1 MGRLLIFLGILGIIG
16 GVLIGVLGAFGSGFG
31 FSGFQDVINASVNG
45 EETAAALCREGET
58 LETTRGASTYT
69 QGTGWAASVSYYC
82 VNGDGERREV
92 TGEFVQ
98 TLFGGVTDAL
108 PGLLGGIGLSTLLS
122 TCGTGLLVLGIIVA
136 IMRGRRGMQVASPQT
151 YVAGADLNSILAAR
165 AKNAPVM
172 TVGTPNVSSGSL
184 TARLEQLKA
193 AFDKKLISQEE
204 YDRAR
209 KAILDEMK

>member
-1 MGRLLIFLGILGIIG
+1 MGRLLIFLGIIGIIG

-31 FSGFQDVINASVNG
+31 FGSFQDLINASVDG
-45 EETAAALCREGET
+45 DATAATLCREGET
-58 LETTRGASTYT
+58 LETERGASTFT
-69 QGTGWAASVSYYC
+69 QGQGWAASVSYFC
-82 VNGDGERREV
+82 VDSDGERREV

-108 PGLLGGIGLSTLLS
+108 PGLLGGIGLSALLS
-122 TCGTGLLVLGIIVA
+122 MCGTGLLVLGIVIA
-136 IMRGRRGMQVASPQT
+136 IARGRRGMQVATPQT
-151 YVAGADLNSILAAR
+151 YVTGADLNSILAAK

-172 TVGTPNVSSGSL
+172 TVGTPSAAGGSL

-209 KAILDEMK
+209 KAILDDMG